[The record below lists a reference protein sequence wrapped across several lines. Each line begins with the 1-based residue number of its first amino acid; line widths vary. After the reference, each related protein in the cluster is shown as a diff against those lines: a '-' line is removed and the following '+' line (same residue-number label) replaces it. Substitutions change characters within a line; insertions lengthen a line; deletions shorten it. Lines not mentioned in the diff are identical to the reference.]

1 MVSSTNKNW
10 HRRLRR
16 TGETLRTGNRGRAKE
31 RRKRETSTS
40 DRRMESKMKS
50 KRRRTEML
58 S

>member
-16 TGETLRTGNRGRAKE
+16 MRETLRTGNRSRAKE